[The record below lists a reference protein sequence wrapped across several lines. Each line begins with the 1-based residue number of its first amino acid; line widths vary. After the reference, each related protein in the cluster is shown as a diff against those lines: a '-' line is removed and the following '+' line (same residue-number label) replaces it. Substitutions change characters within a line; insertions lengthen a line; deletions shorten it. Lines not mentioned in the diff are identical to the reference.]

1 MGGEGQ
7 RSECGNQVRLD
18 LLVPATPRILPEVR
32 RALGELALP
41 ASVLDDA
48 RLLVSELVTN
58 SIRHAGLHSEDQ
70 IRIGAQLSRGRLRV
84 DVFDRADPNESHA
97 VAGYIRP
104 PPGSQSGWGLY
115 LVDRLSSR
123 WGRGRGRYWFE
134 LQFGRREESPEA

>member
-70 IRIGAQLSRGRLRV
+70 IRIAGFTLAIEPIDTQRQAVPQR
-84 DVFDRADPNESHA
+84 RAS
-97 VAGYIRP
+97 
-104 PPGSQSGWGLY
+104 
-115 LVDRLSSR
+115 
-123 WGRGRGRYWFE
+123 
-134 LQFGRREESPEA
+134 